1 MKKLIVIM
9 IAVLVP
15 SFIIAQ
21 GTPLSSLYDKYSGE
35 PGFKT
40 SEIMPGSMSFAWE
53 AETEHPQVKEMM
65 KDIEKIRLIRYDAE
79 SSQASQD
86 KIWKKI
92 QKSASD
98 DQYIEVMTVSSDDF
112 QARLLMIRGT
122 SGNTREVALVERDKN
137 GIMLVTITG
146 DMNFSEMFSMENVQS
161 ISEMAGYFL
170 HEKGGCSHEEK

>member
-1 MKKLIVIM
+1 M

-15 SFIIAQ
+15 SLIIAQ
-21 GTPLSSLYDKYSGE
+21 DTPLSSLYDKYSGE

-40 SEIMPGSMSFAWE
+40 TEIMPGSMSFAWE

-79 SSQASQD
+79 SSQASKD

-98 DQYIEVMTVSSDDF
+98 EQYIEVMTVNAKDV
-112 QARLLMIRGT
+112 QARLLIIRGT
-122 SGNTREVALVERDKN
+122 TGNTREVALVERDKN
-137 GIMLVTITG
+137 GIMLITVTG
-146 DMNFSEMFSMENVQS
+146 NMNFSEMFSMENMQN
-161 ISEMAGYFL
+161 IREMAEYFM
-170 HEKGGCSHEEK
+170 HEKGGCSHKEN

>member
-1 MKKLIVIM
+1 MKMLLVIM

-21 GTPLSSLYDKYSGE
+21 DTPLSSLYDKYSGE

-53 AETEHPQVKEMM
+53 AEAEHPEVKEMM
-65 KDIEKIRLIRYDAE
+65 KDIEKIRLIRYNAE
-79 SSQASQD
+79 NSQASQE

-98 DQYIEVMTVSSDDF
+98 EQYIEVMTINADDV

-137 GIMLVTITG
+137 GIMLITVTG
-146 DMNFSEMFSMENVQS
+146 NMNFSEMFSAENMQN
-161 ISEMAGYFL
+161 IRKMAEHFI
-170 HEKGGCSHEEK
+170 HEKGGCSNEDK